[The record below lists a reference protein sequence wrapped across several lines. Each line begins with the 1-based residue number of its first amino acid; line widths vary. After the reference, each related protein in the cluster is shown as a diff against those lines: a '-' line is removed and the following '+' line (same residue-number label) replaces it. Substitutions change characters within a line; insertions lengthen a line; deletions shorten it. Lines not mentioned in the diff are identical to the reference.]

1 MAQSPSKRPKLDSS
15 NGIQSDNHPM
25 IQSGA
30 HSAQHAPEHARG
42 AISPDP
48 TTFSEATL
56 EGLRGKLDAFAKERV

>member
-15 NGIQSDNHPM
+15 NGIQSDKM